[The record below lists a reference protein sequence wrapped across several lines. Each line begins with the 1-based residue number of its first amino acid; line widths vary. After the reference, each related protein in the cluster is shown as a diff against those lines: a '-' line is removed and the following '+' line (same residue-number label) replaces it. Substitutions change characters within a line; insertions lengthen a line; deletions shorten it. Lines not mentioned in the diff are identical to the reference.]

1 MIGRGHCHGCRVAW
15 RWTAASE
22 ESAKARGFACPVCGL
37 PLRKPSAWQKDG
49 RDIVSP
55 GWKRKP
61 ARLTDR
67 GLRLPEG
74 GVP

>member
-22 ESAKARGFACPVCGL
+22 ESAKARGFACPVCRL
-37 PLRKPSAWQKDG
+37 PLRKPSAWQRDG
-49 RDIVSP
+49 RDIVPSK
-55 GWKRKP
+55 GWKRRA

-67 GLRLPEG
+67 GLRLPDG
-74 GVP
+74 GA